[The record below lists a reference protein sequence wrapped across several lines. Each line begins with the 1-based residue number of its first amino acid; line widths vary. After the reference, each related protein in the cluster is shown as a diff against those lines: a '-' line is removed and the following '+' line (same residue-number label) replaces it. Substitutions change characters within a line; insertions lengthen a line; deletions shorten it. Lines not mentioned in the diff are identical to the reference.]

1 MFPSNT
7 RILILDDMST
17 MRKVVTKTLKEI
29 GFTDIQEAA
38 DGNLGWDVLQAS
50 TPPVQLVISDWNM
63 PNCSGLELLKRV
75 RADARYKKLPFVL
88 LTAEAEASQVKE
100 ALMSGVNNY
109 IVKPFTA
116 DVIKMKLEQAYKK
129 VAA

>member
-1 MFPSNT
+1 
-7 RILILDDMST
+7 
-17 MRKVVTKTLKEI
+17 
-29 GFTDIQEAA
+29 
-38 DGNLGWDVLQAS
+38 
-50 TPPVQLVISDWNM
+50 M
-63 PNCSGLELLKRV
+63 PKCSGLELLKRV

-100 ALMSGVNNY
+100 ALMSGVSNY